1 MIFTMEIRKTE
12 NTITVCGTKDFDPE
26 KTLECGQVF
35 RYVRNAEN
43 DYTVRSLDKV
53 CSVRLVG
60 GDTVLTTSDPDYFY
74 GYFDLNTDYDAIFGR
89 LTEFPE
95 LAPYL
100 EAARGLRILKQDM
113 FESCVSFIIS
123 ANNNIKRIQ
132 GIIERMCARFG
143 SECGGGHAFVTPE
156 QFCGITADNFRELGA
171 GFRSEYLF
179 ADREKL
185 CDENYLSYIKSLS
198 TRDALEELIKLKGI
212 GEKVA
217 SCILLFGMGRGDSY
231 PVDTW
236 IFKANKTD
244 ELNTPE
250 KVRRFYLN
258 RYGELAGYAQ
268 QYIFYGKRNLKK

>member
-1 MIFTMEIRKTE
+1 MDIRKTE
-12 NTITVCGTKDFDPE
+12 NSITVCGTKDFDPE

-35 RYVRNAEN
+35 RYFKNAEN
-43 DYTVRSLDKV
+43 DYTVRSRDKV
-53 CSVRLVG
+53 CSVKLVG
-60 GDTVLTTSDPDYFY
+60 SDTVISTSDPDYFY
-74 GYFDLNTDYDAIFGR
+74 NYFDLNTDYDAIF
-89 LTEFPE
+89 TELKKFPE

-100 EAARGLRILKQDM
+100 DASRGLRILKQDV

-132 GIIERMCARFG
+132 GIIERMCARYG
-143 SECGGGHAFVTPE
+143 SNTGDGYAFVTPK
-156 QFCGITADNFRELGA
+156 QFYDITEENFKELGA
-171 GFRSEYLF
+171 GFRSNYLF
-179 ADREKL
+179 SDRDKL
-185 CDENYLSYIKSLS
+185 CDESYLSGVCSLP
-198 TRDALEELIKLKGI
+198 TADALTELTKLKGI

-258 RYGELAGYAQ
+258 RYGSLAGYAQ

>member
-1 MIFTMEIRKTE
+1 MEIRKTE
-12 NTITVCGTKDFDPE
+12 NKLTISGTKDFDPE

-35 RYVRNAEN
+35 RYKKLAEN
-43 DYTVRSLDKV
+43 DYEVRSLDKV
-53 CSVRLVG
+53 CRVKKDG
-60 GDTVLTTSDPDYFY
+60 GDTVLLTSDPDYFY
-74 GYFDLNTDYDAIFGR
+74 RYFDLETDYDAIFSK
-89 LTEFPE
+89 LKEFPE

-100 EAARGLRILKQDM
+100 EDARGLRILKQDT

-132 GIIERMCARFG
+132 GIIERICARFG
-143 SECGGGHAFVTPE
+143 SESGGGYAFVTPE
-156 QFCGITADNFRELGA
+156 QFYGITEEDFKVSGA
-171 GFRSEYLF
+171 GFRANYLF
-179 ADREKL
+179 TDREKL
-185 CDENYLSYIKSLS
+185 CDAAYIDFIRSLS
-198 TRDALEELIKLKGI
+198 TGDALAELTKLKGV

-244 ELNTPE
+244 ELDTPE
-250 KVRRFYLN
+250 KVRRFYLS
-258 RYGELAGYAQ
+258 RYGNLAGYAQ